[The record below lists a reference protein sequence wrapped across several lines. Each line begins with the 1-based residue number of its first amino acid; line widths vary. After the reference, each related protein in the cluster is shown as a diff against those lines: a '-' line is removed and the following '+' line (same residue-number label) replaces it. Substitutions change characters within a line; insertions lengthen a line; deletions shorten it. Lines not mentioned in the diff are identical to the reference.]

1 MNWWASWYP
10 GSEPGGG
17 GYVAQNMLACKTEHD
32 ARAAALLFTIAHY
45 AMRSWPWVVTALVSL
60 AIYGGPV
67 DANDPGANYVR
78 VMVDVLPAGLRG
90 FMIASFAAAYMSTQ
104 ATQMNWGS
112 SYLMNDL
119 YRRFIR
125 RDASEQHYVN
135 ASRIATFLTLVLSVI
150 ATIFMNQI
158 SHAWQFLLM
167 LGAGTGLVYIL
178 RWYWWRVNAWSE
190 VSAMASA
197 FIVSLTLRL
206 FFDATSPRGFAISLV
221 ITTAIT
227 TVVWLVVTFATSP
240 EPRETLHRFY
250 DKVRPAGRGWSAVA
264 TELNIVPPRGEIARS
279 TVCWIL
285 GVVLVY
291 SLMFAVGA
299 WLFGKDRSLIIF
311 GTTTIVSTIL
321 LIVIMR
327 AERKTLL
334 TGDAEQPTLA

>member
-1 MNWWASWYP
+1 MWFMKI
-10 GSEPGGG
+10 
-17 GYVAQNMLACKTEHD
+17 VAITE
-32 ARAAALLFTIAHY
+32 RIN
-45 AMRSWPWVVTALVSL
+45 VT
-60 AIYGGPV
+60 
-67 DANDPGANYVR
+67 
-78 VMVDVLPAGLRG
+78 
-90 FMIASFAAAYMSTQ
+90 
-104 ATQMNWGS
+104 
-112 SYLMNDL
+112 
-119 YRRFIR
+119 
-125 RDASEQHYVN
+125 
-135 ASRIATFLTLVLSVI
+135 
-150 ATIFMNQI
+150 
-158 SHAWQFLLM
+158 
-167 LGAGTGLVYIL
+167 IL

-190 VSAMASA
+190 VLAMGSAL
-197 FIVSLTLRL
+197 IVSLTLRL

-250 DKVRPAGRGWSAVA
+250 DKVRPGGRGWSAVA
-264 TELNIVPPRGEIARS
+264 AELNIVPPRGEIARS
-279 TVCWIL
+279 TVCWLL

-299 WLFGKDRSLIIF
+299 WLFGKDRSLMIF